1 MENAIGDRA
10 LNSLHQK
17 SLKLIDGYISS
28 YCYILNSPKRLCM
41 IKQANELA
49 SVICDI
55 ESGRLGSK
63 EDRKQRVVGEEYQRK
78 KKSE

>member
-1 MENAIGDRA
+1 
-10 LNSLHQK
+10 
-17 SLKLIDGYISS
+17 
-28 YCYILNSPKRLCM
+28 M